1 MVYMEKDIEIEL
13 ETRRSVYE
21 CISKFPGI
29 HLRELQRK
37 LEMPIGLLNF
47 HLEYLV
53 NNELIV
59 EKTERYYKRYYIAG
73 KFGSEAKQVLSAL
86 RQQNPRRIV
95 MYLLLHPDSTHKIIL
110 GEFDLNPSTL
120 SFYLKDLIDK
130 GIIRRRKAGR
140 KSIYNV
146 ENEETLIRV
155 LIAYK
160 PSFLDKLVDRFLEVW
175 FEKHQE
181 AK

>member
-1 MVYMEKDIEIEL
+1 MMYMETEIEIEL
-13 ETRRSVYE
+13 ETRKSVYD
-21 CISKFPGI
+21 CISRFPGI
-29 HLRELQRK
+29 HLRELQRR

-47 HLEYLV
+47 HIEYLLR
-53 NNELIV
+53 NELIV

-73 KFGSEAKQVLSAL
+73 KFGSEDKRVLSAL

-95 MYLLLHPDSTHKIIL
+95 LYLLLHPGSTHKRIL

-130 GIIRRRKAGR
+130 GIIKRKKSGR
-140 KSIYNV
+140 ESIYKV
-146 ENEETLIRV
+146 QTEEVIVRV

-160 PSFLDKLVDRFLEVW
+160 PSFLDKLVDRFLEIW
-175 FEKHQE
+175 FEEHQE